1 MKKDIE
7 IPKVDC
13 VYVAVVKEWNDDGDV
28 ISNVYLV
35 NDKEETLHNTFVSSK
50 GYLKEV
56 NGAESKTSTLRHYFK
71 EIAPKTSIKIEPIMT
86 DLFKL
91 NNEYFVSFYLDGNLF
106 DKKYIFLSETIK
118 NENLSTVPIIEKEG
132 VWIK

>member
-7 IPKVDC
+7 IPKVDG
-13 VYVAVVKEWNDDGDV
+13 VYVAVVKEWNNEGDL
-28 ISNVYLV
+28 IWNVYLV
-35 NDKEETLHNTFVSSK
+35 NDKEEPLKNTFVSSK

-56 NGAESKTSTLRHYFK
+56 NGVESKTSTLRHYFK
-71 EIAPKTSIKIEPIMT
+71 EIPPKISIKIEPIMP

-118 NENLSTVPIIEKEG
+118 NENLSTVPVLEKEG

>member
-7 IPKVDC
+7 IPTVNG
-13 VYVAVVKEWNDDGDV
+13 VYVAIVQEYSIEGD
-28 ISNVYLV
+28 IIWNVYLV
-35 NDKEETLHNTFVSSK
+35 NDKEEALENTFVSSK

-56 NGAESKTSTLRHYFK
+56 SGAESKTSTLRHYFK
-71 EIAPKTSIKIEPIMT
+71 VVAAKTSIKIEPIMPA
-86 DLFKL
+86 LFKL
-91 NNEYFVSFYLDGNLF
+91 NNEYFVSFYLNGNLF

-118 NENLSTVPIIEKEG
+118 DSNLSKVPILEKDG

>member
-7 IPKVDC
+7 IPKVDG
-13 VYVAVVKEWNDDGDV
+13 VYVAVVKEWNDEGDV
-28 ISNVYLV
+28 VWNVYLV
-35 NDKEETLHNTFVSSK
+35 NDKEEPLKNTFVSSK

-56 NGAESKTSTLRHYFK
+56 NGTESKTSTLRHYFK
-71 EIAPKTSIKIEPIMT
+71 EIPPKISIKIEPIMP

-118 NENLSTVPIIEKEG
+118 NENLSTVPVLEKEG

>member
-7 IPKVDC
+7 IPKVDG
-13 VYVAVVKEWNDDGDV
+13 VYVAVVKEWNDEGDV
-28 ISNVYLV
+28 IWNVYLV
-35 NDKEETLHNTFVSSK
+35 NDKEEPLKNTFVSSK

-56 NGAESKTSTLRHYFK
+56 NGTESKTSTLRHYFK
-71 EIAPKTSIKIEPIMT
+71 EIPPKTSIKIEPIMP

-91 NNEYFVSFYLDGNLF
+91 NNEYFVSFCLNSNLF

-118 NENLSTVPIIEKEG
+118 NENLSTVPVLEKEG